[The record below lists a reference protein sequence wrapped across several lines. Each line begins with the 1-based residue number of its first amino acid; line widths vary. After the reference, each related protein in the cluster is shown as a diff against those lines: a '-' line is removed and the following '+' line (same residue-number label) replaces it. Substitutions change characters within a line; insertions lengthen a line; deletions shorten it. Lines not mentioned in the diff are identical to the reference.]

1 MTESKFQAK
10 IIKAIEAKGGVA
22 INGKYTKEGTADL
35 ICGYPMVKYVAQ
47 GQGFRNKKVTYLVHL
62 HIEVKTK
69 DSYEALMRNN
79 ITEVDGFYV
88 CDPEFKGRE
97 VLQSAK
103 LNDVR
108 RRGGLALF
116 AYDIKQVEEYICNT
130 Y

>member
-1 MTESKFQAK
+1 MKESDYQKK
-10 IIKAIEAKGGVA
+10 IIKGIEDIGGIA
-22 INGKYTKEGTADL
+22 INGKYTKDGTADL
-35 ICGYPMVKYVAQ
+35 ICGYPEVKCFHWGKNTKYMPPV
-47 GQGFRNKKVTYLVHL
+47 LLHL
-62 HIEVKTK
+62 HVEVKTK

-88 CDPEFKGRE
+88 CDPKFKGRE

-116 AYDIKQVEEYICNT
+116 AYNIKQVKEYVNGNK
-130 Y
+130 